1 MRIIISPAKKMKT
14 DTDFLDYRQV
24 PQFISDSQTL
34 LGLLRKL
41 NYEEAKALWKCNDA
55 IATLNMERIREMDVT
70 RNLTPAIFSYEGI
83 QYQYMAPG
91 IFQTE
96 ELDYLQQHL
105 RILSGFYGIVRPF
118 DGVVPYRL
126 EMQAKLGGKGFS
138 SLYEFWNR
146 RLADQLFAES
156 DIILNLA
163 SKEYS
168 KCISPYIGKNAR
180 MISVVFGQD
189 IGGKVV
195 ERATLVKMARGEM
208 VRYMAERQITRVED
222 IKGFDGFDFA
232 FAEALSDENTYVFIQ
247 QKRDKNEMVE

>member
-14 DTDFLDYRQV
+14 DTDFMDYRQM
-24 PQFISDSQTL
+24 PQFVSESETL
-34 LGLLRKL
+34 LALLKKL

-55 IATLNMERIREMDVT
+55 IAALNVERIRKMELT
-70 RNLTPAIFSYEGI
+70 RNLTPAIFAYEGI

-91 IFQTE
+91 VFMAE
-96 ELDYLQQHL
+96 ELEYLQQHL

-126 EMQAKLGGKGFS
+126 EMQAKLGGPGFG

-146 RLADQLFAES
+146 KLADQLFSES
-156 DIILNLA
+156 GCILNLA

-168 KCISPYIGKNAR
+168 KCISPYIGGNVR
-180 MISVVFGQD
+180 MVTVIFGQE

-208 VRYMAERQITRVED
+208 VRFMAERQISRVED
-222 IKGFDGFDFA
+222 IKSFGGFDFS
-232 FAEALSDENTYVFIQ
+232 FADELSDESTYVFIQ
-247 QKRDKNEMVE
+247 KRGIKE